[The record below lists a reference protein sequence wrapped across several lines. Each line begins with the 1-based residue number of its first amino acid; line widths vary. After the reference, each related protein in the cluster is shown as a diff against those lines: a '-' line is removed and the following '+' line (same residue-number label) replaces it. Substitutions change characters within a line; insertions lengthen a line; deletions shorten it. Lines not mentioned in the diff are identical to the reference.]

1 MDPYSIALGA
11 AAVYAVLLHML
22 VVYLATALKVSSDT
36 LSATEKDL
44 SE

>member
-1 MDPYSIALGA
+1 MDPYSLALGA
-11 AAVYAVLLHML
+11 AAVYAVLLHMV

-36 LSATEKDL
+36 LSAAEKDL